1 MNRSPQSNPMDR
13 PGIIFAGVVISA
25 LGAMTYNL
33 LPLIL
38 GTAQDYK
45 GLSEQSAGILGSSF
59 FTGFT
64 LTTITAF
71 FWIRRFSWRA
81 ISFSAIPIAASALLT
96 AGMTESYLL
105 MVIATAVAGGAFAV
119 LYGIGTTVLADTSQP
134 ARWYGLK
141 IAGEAGMGV
150 ILLLILPA
158 MVTQR
163 WGFGGLMAAMAVVL
177 VVLSPLLA
185 KLPRHGNKTAQL
197 AVVKHDSLLA
207 SALRFALWLAL
218 AGVLTYLF
226 CMTMVWAYIERLAHD
241 AGFGAVVTGNILSLS
256 LVMAVCGSL
265 VAMVLG
271 DRFGL
276 GMPLAA
282 AASLLLVSLALLTKV
297 DSLAVYAVAACLF
310 NFSFGLGL
318 PFTVSVVADLDI
330 DGRFVVLTV
339 PAIGIGVM
347 FAPALGGLLMG
358 YGGNNALLIT
368 GAVGAL
374 TALSLDLLALRLGL
388 PHIDSQVAKPVD

>member
-1 MNRSPQSNPMDR
+1 MDR
-13 PGIIFAGVVISA
+13 PGVIFAGVLISA
-25 LGAMTYNL
+25 MGALIYNL

-38 GTAQDYK
+38 GTAQDFK
-45 GLSEQSAGILGSSF
+45 GLNQQSAGILGTSF
-59 FTGFT
+59 FAGFT

-71 FWIRRFSWRA
+71 FWIRRLSWRI

-105 MVIATAVAGGAFAV
+105 MATAIAVAGGAFSV
-119 LYGIGTTVLADTSQP
+119 LYGIGTTVLANTSQP

-141 IAGEAGMGV
+141 IACEAGLGV

-158 MVTQR
+158 MVTQY
-163 WGFGGLMAAMAVVL
+163 WGFSGLMVAIAAVL

-185 KLPRHGNKTAQL
+185 KLPRDGNKREPL
-197 AVVKHDSLLA
+197 AMVKHDPLLA
-207 SALRFALWLAL
+207 SALRFAIWLAL

-241 AGFGAVVTGNILSLS
+241 AGFDAVITGNILSLS
-256 LVMAVCGSL
+256 LVVAVFGSL

-276 GMPLAA
+276 GITLATA
-282 AASLLLVSLALLTKV
+282 VSLLLVSLALLTNFY
-297 DSLAVYAVAACLF
+297 SLAVYAVAACLF

-318 PFTVSVVADLDI
+318 PYMVSVVADIDV

-347 FAPALGGLLMG
+347 LAPGMGGMLMS
-358 YGGNNALLIT
+358 YGGHNALLIT
-368 GAVGAL
+368 GAVSAL
-374 TALSLDLLALRLGL
+374 TALSFSLLALRLGL
-388 PHIDSQVAKPVD
+388 LHIDSQVANPVG